1 MNFYHAQLE
10 TPRFVFDGYGE
21 TPEHAAGALI
31 ESLRLHGKGYK
42 LPASWYFQF
51 LPDAVVREIRTNEP
65 YRDGERINT
74 VSPWSGASCGTG
86 RILRSG
92 RVVWD

>member
-1 MNFYHAQLE
+1 MNFYHAHLDS
-10 TPRFVFDGYGE
+10 PSFSFDGYGE
-21 TPEHAAGALI
+21 TPEDASASLMQA
-31 ESLRLHGKGYK
+31 LRLHGKGHK

-51 LPDAVVREIRTNEP
+51 LPDAVVTEIRTNEP
-65 YRDGERINT
+65 YRDGERINP

-86 RILRSG
+86 RILRTG